1 MRVSAVINLILVA
14 LLATAPA
21 MAQSRNGGP
30 SRSGSNWMRDH
41 LAKLPCLKDGSAEKG
56 CGKAQGSTDN
66 GSPGTPGRVMV
77 ETPKTGPTVTDKP
90 KVRKPAKTI
99 VNTASKPAGRKVAPK
114 TDLASLP
121 RPSARPNLAPV
132 LVGDFVAD
140 EVLVALDSDGA
151 SPESLASRFNLVVR
165 GERRSLLLD
174 ARLVRFGIPDG
185 RTPEAVI
192 AALSTAGVETAYLN
206 SIYALQGMRVPKNY
220 AYERIGVPGKPNGG
234 KGVAVAVIDSATDSK
249 HPSLKNIYAGFFDA
263 LPDYPVVDA
272 THGTAVGGLIA
283 GGGSLPGV
291 APQARIY
298 HARAFENGKST
309 MDAIL
314 AAFDWAAGQ
323 KVRVV
328 NMSFAGPQNT
338 LMRQACAAALERGI
352 VLVAAAGNNGPG
364 AKPAY
369 PGAYAGVIAVTA
381 TNDKDALMPQANRG
395 DYVFVAAP
403 GVDVIAPAPGGGAD
417 FVTGTS
423 FAAAI
428 VSGAVADLIAADP
441 RRDDRWIEQALAET
455 AHDLGANGRDDDFG
469 YGLLSVGAAA
479 KLAAN

>member
-1 MRVSAVINLILVA
+1 MRVSAVVNLILVA
-14 LLATAPA
+14 LLVTAPA

-41 LAKLPCLKDGSAEKG
+41 LAKLPCLKDGAAEKG
-56 CGKAQGSTDN
+56 CGNAKSPTDSSSN
-66 GSPGTPGRVMV
+66 GTPGRIVV
-77 ETPKTGPTVTDKP
+77 DTPKSGPTVTDRP
-90 KVRKPAKTI
+90 KVRKPTKTI
-99 VNTASKPAGRKVAPK
+99 VKSAPKTVQPKVAPK

-121 RPSARPNLAPV
+121 RPTARPKLAPV
-132 LVGDFVAD
+132 LVGDFVSD
-140 EVLVALDSDGA
+140 EVLVALDTNGSSA
-151 SPESLASRFNLVVR
+151 QNLASRFNLVIR
-165 GERRSLLLD
+165 GERQSQLLD
-174 ARLVRFGIPDG
+174 MRLVRFGIPDG
-185 RTPEAVI
+185 RAPEAVI
-192 AALSTAGVETAYLN
+192 AALSTAGVKNVYLN

-220 AYERIGVPGKPNGG
+220 AYERIGFSGTPSGG
-234 KGVAVAVIDSATDSK
+234 KGVAVAVIDSATDPK

-263 LPDYPVVDA
+263 LPDFPVVDA

-283 GGGSLPGV
+283 GRGDLPGA

-314 AAFDWAAGQ
+314 TAFDWAAGQ

-328 NMSFAGPQNT
+328 NMSFAGPAND
-338 LMRQACAAALERGI
+338 LMRQACAAAIERGI

-455 AHDLGANGRDDDFG
+455 AHDLGDTGRDNDFG
-469 YGLLSVGAAA
+469 YGLMSVAAA
-479 KLAAN
+479 RKIASR